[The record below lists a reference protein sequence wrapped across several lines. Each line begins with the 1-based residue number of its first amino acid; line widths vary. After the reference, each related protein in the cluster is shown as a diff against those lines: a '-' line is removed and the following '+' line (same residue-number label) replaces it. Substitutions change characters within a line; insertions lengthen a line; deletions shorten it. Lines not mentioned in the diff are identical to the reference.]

1 MSTEI
6 TEAFVQQYR
15 SNIIHLSQQDD
26 SRLINAVTLK
36 ENVTGKQVFFDRL
49 GLQTMVQLTSRH
61 ADTMQQ
67 DTPHSRRMASL
78 APYTVADLIDDPDQI
93 RTLIDPTNAYA
104 KSQGSAIG
112 RSQDDIIIAA
122 ALGTAATGET
132 GSGSQALPSAQK
144 VTIQIGGGGS
154 DAFLNLDKVLQA
166 KRKLDAAEV
175 DKTGRFLVYDAIQM
189 EAMLALEKVTS
200 ADYNVIRALVMGELN
215 TYLGFTWIHSERLTT
230 DSNSDTQVFCFQSN
244 AIGLGIGR
252 LRETRITE
260 ESTKNYATQ
269 VWSYLDMG
277 AVRIED
283 VQVVEIAC
291 KPS

>member
-6 TEAFVQQYR
+6 TTAFVQQYR
-15 SNIIHLSQQDD
+15 NNLIHLSQQKE
-26 SRLINAVTLK
+26 SRLINAVQVK

-61 ADTMQQ
+61 ADTIQQ
-67 DTPHSRRMASL
+67 DTPHSRRMSSL

-93 RTLIDPTNAYA
+93 RTLIDPTNGYA
-104 KSQGSAIG
+104 KSQANAIG
-112 RSQDDIIIAA
+112 RQQDDIIIAA

-132 GSGSQALPSAQK
+132 GSGSQVLPAGQK
-144 VTIQIGGGGS
+144 VTIQVGGGGA
-154 DAFLNLDKVLQA
+154 DANLNLEKVLEA
-166 KRKLDAAEV
+166 KRLMDAAEV
-175 DKTGRFLVYDAIQM
+175 DEDGRFLIYNAFQLSKILQ
-189 EAMLALEKVTS
+189 LEKFTS
-200 ADYNVIRALVMGELN
+200 IDYNTQRALVEGTMPSF
-215 TYLGFTWIHSERLTT
+215 LGFTWVRSERLTA
-230 DSNSDTQVFCFQSN
+230 DSNSDTQVFAFQGDGM
-244 AIGLGIGR
+244 GLGIGR

-283 VQVVEIAC
+283 VRVVEIAC
-291 KPS
+291 KPT

>member
-26 SRLINAVTLK
+26 SRLINRVQVK
-36 ENVTGKQVFFDRL
+36 ENVTGKNVFFDRL

-93 RTLIDPTNAYA
+93 RTLIDPTNPYA

-112 RSQDDIIIAA
+112 RTQDDIIIAA

-132 GSGSQALPSAQK
+132 GSGSQILPSAQK

-154 DAFLNLDKVLQA
+154 DAFLNLDKVLAA

-175 DKTGRFLVYDAIQM
+175 DKSGRFLVYDAIQM
-189 EAMLALEKVTS
+189 EAMLKLEKVTS
-200 ADYNVIRALVMGELN
+200 ADYNVIRALVMGEMD
-215 TYLGFTWIHSERLTT
+215 TYLGFKWVHSERLTT
-230 DSNSDTQVFCFQSN
+230 DSNSNTQVFCYQEEGL
-244 AIGLGIGR
+244 GLGIGR

-283 VQVVEIAC
+283 VKVVEIAC

>member
-26 SRLINAVTLK
+26 SRLINTVQVK

-49 GLQTMVQLTSRH
+49 GLQTMTQLTSRH
-61 ADTMQQ
+61 ADTQQQ
-67 DTPHSRRMASL
+67 DTPHSRRMSPL
-78 APYTVADLIDDPDQI
+78 APYTVSDLIDDPDQI
-93 RTLIDPTNAYA
+93 RTLIDPTNPYA

-112 RSQDDIIIAA
+112 RTQDDIIIAA

-175 DKTGRFLVYDAIQM
+175 DKNGRFLVYDAIQM

-230 DSNSDTQVFCFQSN
+230 DSNSDTQVFCYQEN
-244 AIGLGIGR
+244 ALGLAIGR